1 MVRSALLLAQLIPL
15 FLGTPVLPFF
25 PGRFRTTIPLHS
37 ITSLHLFFYDFITQ
51 NFCWQVVFFPDGW
64 YAPGGMP
71 MPPRTVSIAEALAV
85 CACRGRCP
93 RRPAGYADTPFT
105 GACRAAS
112 PLAAAEGSRPLP
124 ANLPQKGLQR
134 QSYGPG
140 MPGPY
145 RTAKKHPCAI
155 PKRRRGVAYP
165 CKIRP
170 AYTAGR

>member
-1 MVRSALLLAQLIPL
+1 MGGEEDIKARLQSPSGLASSASSPL
-15 FLGTPVLPFF
+15 RGEPFF
-25 PGRFRTTIPLHS
+25 ARASPARKPPHAVGRWPSKTRPEGLYPSAAVKHFKS
-37 ITSLHLFFYDFITQ
+37 SL
-51 NFCWQVVFFPDGW
+51 
-64 YAPGGMP
+64 
-71 MPPRTVSIAEALAV
+71 
-85 CACRGRCP
+85 CRGRRP
-93 RRPAGYADTPFT
+93 RRPAGDADTPFT

-124 ANLPQKGLQR
+124 ANLPQKELQR

-145 RTAKKHPCAI
+145 RTAKNTPVPFQK
-155 PKRRRGVAYP
+155 RRGVAYP